1 MIRTF
6 KVLSALI
13 TYPSEVL
20 QAAARDMRAALSDEG
35 IVSGEARHKLDLLI
49 DDMATRD
56 LFDLQERYVDLFDRN
71 RSLSLHLFE
80 HVHGESRDRGQA
92 MVDLQVLY
100 EKNGLTIRSGDLP
113 DFVPLFLEFLAT
125 RPLGEACELI
135 GQTAHIL
142 SALAE
147 RLARRGSPYEAVFRA
162 LVALADATPDEATVA
177 AIMAEGNDDPAD
189 LAALDAEWEEAPVT
203 FGPEATA
210 SGCKDDLIAR
220 LRAAKRPAAAR
231 A

>member
-1 MIRTF
+1 
-6 KVLSALI
+6 
-13 TYPSEVL
+13 
-20 QAAARDMRAALSDEG
+20 MRAALSDEG

-49 DDMATRD
+49 DDLATRD

-203 FGPEATA
+203 FGPEAAA

>member
-20 QAAARDMRAALSDEG
+20 QAAARDMRAALSEEG

-203 FGPEATA
+203 FGPEAAA